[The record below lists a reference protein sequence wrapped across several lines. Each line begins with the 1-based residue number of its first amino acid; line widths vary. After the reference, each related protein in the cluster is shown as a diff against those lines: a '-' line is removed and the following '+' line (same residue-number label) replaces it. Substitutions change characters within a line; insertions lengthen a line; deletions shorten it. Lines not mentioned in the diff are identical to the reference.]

1 MNDELAG
8 ATIIQA
14 EGQERGNDHFPAD
27 SFPDKEQMAEFSTS
41 IQDIMDKDAP
51 QMNISSDAPGT
62 QGPVPKWAKKYPL
75 GLNYKQVEA
84 LIAGLAG
91 VLGTSEAVQSKL
103 ASSLPQ
109 FYSDSGKISMTG
121 MAVMALV
128 VAVIF
133 YFAKQFL
140 LK

>member
-14 EGQERGNDHFPAD
+14 EPPERERGNDHFPAD
-27 SFPDKEQMAEFSTS
+27 SFPAKEQMAEFSTS

-51 QMNISSDAPGT
+51 QQMDAPGA

-109 FYSDSGKISMTG
+109 FYSDSGKVSITG
-121 MAVMALV
+121 MAIMALV